1 MINTDSLNIKTDNI
15 PLLDELIFN
24 LKKIVDSCVL
34 KDQQKA
40 DNNETLESQRN
51 SDLYISCIE
60 ERVNYKSFTYNQQD
74 LEDVGIPHYII
85 DECLRDKSKIPE
97 LFRKPLVDKKTKLII
112 DNYIEYNSYYR
123 MLNGKPAIGE
133 NGIKISE
140 DMIPQDIYGIDIS
153 KYLHEMKDNEIDIL
167 YTFGVIDEVIK
178 KYPQKKYLKYMGS
191 KRISIYN
198 ARKAVDSQLLY
209 MTSDIPDEVSKRF
222 KEKIEINRIYTKKVI
237 YSEAFKI
244 GSDYYDSF
252 IRSFIVI
259 QTMIDMITELPDMII
274 KREIFDIR
282 MVQLVL
288 QNSGIDF
295 YQEIPYRYQ
304 IAMVRNINT
313 LLKYKSTSKNIV
325 DICSLFGFDNI
336 KVFKYYLLKHRN
348 VNKYGE
354 YEFNYKEEF
363 DYETEKYHITED
375 NDKDFTLK
383 FVKVPIDEQADDY
396 IQNNSYYSD
405 YDEFTELDKY
415 WDGDLDHNYI
425 RTQILKREFNY
436 IQSKYLSIDTIYSL
450 TELSFEL
457 MYFYNMI
464 FDDVKLEEILTLR
477 VPEING
483 LGVFKFTDIICYIYA
498 LMYEYNGVSDNIMDT
513 PTKVLSVKGFN
524 FKANMA
530 KLAEYVHSQG
540 YTLEELG
547 VSDFQIPTSSI
558 LTYNQL
564 MDIFTRNKNIHDHII
579 HQLYTANNK
588 EIYDIYKTIYDAL
601 MITELNLDFF
611 RLNDGSLAR
620 TYTEFLNERDPILYN
635 SIIQIRNMDSQDVKK
650 EKITKNID
658 AVVYAIEE
666 LIDLDQYKY
675 IFNHIPAVGA
685 ESVKYYIYKVVN
697 FFKSYKVDFFSIN
710 TVYTFDDRLENKI
723 KMIDSAFIQ
732 YFYHKQSN
740 IDLIEKIN
748 NISKLNY
755 KEKAELE
762 EKIFIEYTFFLD
774 MYFSEDKLIKDSVSN
789 STVFDKRDSLSIND
803 GITIRPYIDNTDYNT
818 ETL

>member
-24 LKKIVDSCVL
+24 LKKIVDTCVL
-34 KDQQKA
+34 KDQQQA

-51 SDLYISCIE
+51 SDLYISCLE
-60 ERVNYKSFTYNQQD
+60 ERVNYKSFTYNQRD
-74 LEDVGIPHYII
+74 LMEVGIPHYLI
-85 DECLRDKSKIPE
+85 DECLKDKSKIPE
-97 LFRKPLVDKKTKLII
+97 LFRKPLVDKKTKLTI
-112 DNYIEYNSYYR
+112 DEYVEYNPYYR
-123 MLNGKPAIGE
+123 MLNGKPALGE
-133 NGIKISE
+133 IGIKITE
-140 DMIPQDIYGIDIS
+140 DMIPGDIYGINVDN
-153 KYLHEMKDNEIDIL
+153 YLHEMADNEIDIL
-167 YTFGVIDEVIK
+167 YTFGILDEVIEK
-178 KYPQKKYLKYMGS
+178 HPDKKYLKYMGS
-191 KRISIYN
+191 KKISIYN

-209 MTSDIPDEVSKRF
+209 MTADIPEEVAKRF
-222 KEKIEINRIYTKKVI
+222 KEKIEINRVYTKKVI

-252 IRSFIVI
+252 IRSFILI
-259 QTMIDMITELPDMII
+259 QTMIDMISELPDMII
-274 KREIFDIR
+274 KREVFDIR
-282 MVQLVL
+282 MVRLVL
-288 QNSGIDF
+288 ENSGIDF

-313 LLKYKSTSKNIV
+313 LLKYKSTSRNIV

-336 KVFKYYLLKHRN
+336 KVFKYYLLKERN
-348 VNKYGE
+348 VNRYGE

-363 DYETEKYHITED
+363 DYDTEQYYTSED

-396 IQNNSYYSD
+396 IQNASNYSD

-415 WDGDLDHNYI
+415 WDGDLEHEYI
-425 RTQILKREFNY
+425 KSQILKREFNY

-464 FDDVKLEEILTLR
+464 FDDVRLEELLR
-477 VPEING
+477 LKVPEING
-483 LGVFKFTDIICYIYA
+483 LGVFKFTDVICYIYA
-498 LMYEYNGVSDNIMDT
+498 LMYEYNGVTDNIMDT

-530 KLAEYVHSQG
+530 KLAEYVRLQG

-558 LTYNQL
+558 LSYNQL

-579 HQLYTANNK
+579 RQLYIANNK

-601 MITELNLDFF
+601 MITELNLEFF
-611 RLNDGSLAR
+611 RLSDSSLAK
-620 TYTEFLNERDPILYN
+620 TYTEFLRERDPILYK
-635 SIIQIRNMDSQDVKK
+635 SIIQIKEMDSQDVKK

-666 LIDLDQYKY
+666 VIDLDQYKY

-685 ESVKYYIYKVVN
+685 ESIKYYIYKVVN

-710 TVYTFDDRLENKI
+710 TVYTFDDKLENKI

-740 IDLIEKIN
+740 VDLIEKMN
-748 NISKLNY
+748 NLANLSY
-755 KEKAELE
+755 KEKVELE

-774 MYFSEDKLIKDSVSN
+774 MYFAEDKLVTDKVSN
-789 STVFDKRDSLSIND
+789 STIFEKSDSVYISDSILIKPYVD
-803 GITIRPYIDNTDYNT
+803 ITN
-818 ETL
+818 